1 MTARLATLS
10 GGRRWRFS
18 YPVQIAALVVV
29 AVVLLT
35 ATNYFG
41 TPNQADAQY
50 GQLLAAIAI
59 IIAFARL
66 LGAVAQ
72 RIGQPRVMGEI
83 LAGILLGPTL
93 IGLAPKFVSGLCTP
107 TQGQSTCSWPFSSG
121 TIDGLHAAAEIGLA
135 FYMFLVGLELDP
147 TVIRQRAREAAA
159 ISLTSVILPFTLG
172 SITALY
178 LLRFGSTY
186 GDSNRPLAFVT
197 FAGVAMSVT
206 AFPVLARI
214 LVERRMV
221 RGPIGA
227 LALACAAIDDVVA
240 WSLLALATVFAASGP
255 MPADTTG
262 AATTAAAVA
271 PSPIA
276 IIVLALAFC
285 VTMAFVVRPVV
296 ARVAIA
302 YDEAGSLSG
311 GWIVALF
318 VGILV
323 AAYASQQSG
332 IAVIFGAFVFGLIMP
347 RRSGLN
353 DAITSRVEDFVVIV
367 LLPLFFVYSGL
378 RVDLSS
384 HLTDVTFWGWTAVL
398 TAIAIGGKWIGA
410 SVAARVVG
418 LDRRSSLAIGS
429 LMNTRGL
436 TELIVLNVGLS
447 LKVISPELF
456 SMLVVMALVTTF
468 LAGPALRLID
478 RRGTLAVQAEA
489 EVADA
494 GREPVQSGA
503 ILVACQDAKNLSSL
517 VAFGRALANDRETGR
532 EIILVRLLEP
542 SPTGARWS
550 RDRQAL
556 AVARGELQQQVDA
569 LSSSNFRS
577 RAVSLI
583 SAHLG
588 DDLSR
593 LARDEKVDVVLTDGR
608 RSLTTDDLPGGA
620 VGALLRDAEC
630 DVGVLVDRGQSVG
643 IDATH
648 PVVVP
653 FGGSD
658 HDWAAVEIGARL
670 ADANGARLRLVGVAE
685 AAGRDVG
692 EELAFASTAVQ
703 SVSGVVAESVVVD
716 SGGSRMLA
724 AAADAG
730 LLVIGLSRRWREE
743 GLGSVRRQI
752 ASEATVPMLFVR
764 RGVRSGLIAPS
775 GSISE
780 FGWSSVNLRT
790 VAKTNNPA

>member
-1 MTARLATLS
+1 M
-10 GGRRWRFS
+10 
-18 YPVQIAALVVV
+18 VV
-29 AVVLLT
+29 AGVLLW
-35 ATNYFG
+35 ATNFFG

-66 LGAVAQ
+66 LGAVAL

-93 IGLAPKFVSGLCTP
+93 IGLLPKFVSGLCTP
-107 TQGQSTCSWPFSSG
+107 AQGQTTCSWPFSGS
-121 TIDGLHAAAEIGLA
+121 TIDGLHAAAEIGLV

-147 TVIRQRAREAAA
+147 AVIRQRAREAAA
-159 ISLTSVILPFTLG
+159 ISLTSVIVPFTLG
-172 SITALY
+172 VIAALY
-178 LLRFGSTY
+178 LLQFGSTY
-186 GDSNRPLAFVT
+186 GDANRPLAFAT
-197 FAGVAMSVT
+197 FTGVAMSVT

-255 MPADTTG
+255 MPPDVTG
-262 AATTAAAVA
+262 TAANA
-271 PSPIA
+271 PTVPPDPIA
-276 IIVLALAFC
+276 IVILALAFC
-285 VTMAFVVRPVV
+285 VAMAFIVRPVIS
-296 ARVAIA
+296 RVAIG

-318 VGILV
+318 VGILI

-347 RRSGLN
+347 RRSGLT
-353 DAITSRVEDFVVIV
+353 DAITSRLEDFVVIV

-384 HLTDVTFWGWTAVL
+384 HLTDPTFWFWTALL

-410 SVAARVVG
+410 TVAARAVG
-418 LDRRSSLAIGS
+418 IDRRSSLAIGS

-456 SMLVVMALVTTF
+456 TMLVIMALVTTF
-468 LAGPALRLID
+468 IAGPALRLID
-478 RRGTLAVQAEA
+478 RGGALAVQPET
-489 EVADA
+489 EVANA
-494 GREPVQSGA
+494 GQEPVQSGA
-503 ILVACQDAKNLSSL
+503 VLVACQDAKNLASL
-517 VAFGRALANDRETGR
+517 VAFARALATDRESGR

-556 AVARGELQQQVDA
+556 AVARDELKQQVDT
-569 LSSSNFRS
+569 LSSAHFES
-577 RAVSLI
+577 RAVPLI

-588 DDLSR
+588 NDLSR
-593 LARDEKVDVVLTDGR
+593 LARDENVDVVLTDGR
-608 RSLTTDDLPGGA
+608 RSLTTDGLPGGA

-630 DVGVLVDRGQSVG
+630 DVAVLVERGQSIG

-670 ADANGARLRLVGVAE
+670 ANANGARLRLVGVAHDATDKE
-685 AAGRDVG
+685 VG
-692 EELAFASTAVQ
+692 EELESAAAVVQ
-703 SVSGVVAESVVVD
+703 AVSGVVAEPLVLD
-716 SGGSRMLA
+716 SGGAQMLSA
-724 AAADAG
+724 AEDAG

-752 ASEATVPMLFVR
+752 ASEARVPMLFVR

-775 GSISE
+775 GSMSE

-790 VAKTNNPA
+790 VGVSGRSENSTEHSETV

>member
-1 MTARLATLS
+1 MTARLATLG
-10 GGRRWRFS
+10 GGRRWRVS
-18 YPVQIAALVVV
+18 YPVQIASLIVI
-29 AVVLLT
+29 AVVLFTL
-35 ATNYFG
+35 TNYFG

-83 LAGILLGPTL
+83 LGGILLGPTL
-93 IGLAPKFVSGLCTP
+93 IGLAPKFISGLCTP
-107 TQGQSTCSWPFSSG
+107 AQGQTTCSWPFSSG

-147 TVIRQRAREAAA
+147 TVIRQRAREAVA

-186 GDSNRPLAFVT
+186 GDANRPLAFVT

-285 VTMAFVVRPVV
+285 VIMAFVVRPVV

-347 RRSGLN
+347 RRSGLT

-410 SVAARVVG
+410 SVAAHFVG

-447 LKVISPELF
+447 LKVITPELF

-478 RRGTLAVQAEA
+478 RSGALAVQAEA
-489 EVADA
+489 EVANA
-494 GREPVQSGA
+494 GHQPVQSGA
-503 ILVACQDAKNLSSL
+503 ILVACQDAKNLASL
-517 VAFGRALANDRETGR
+517 VAFARALASDREGGR

-556 AVARGELQQQVDA
+556 AVARDDLKQQVDA
-569 LSSSNFRS
+569 LSSAHFRS
-577 RAVSLI
+577 RAVPLI

-588 DDLSR
+588 DDLSQ
-593 LARDEKVDVVLTDGR
+593 LARDANVDVVLTDGR

-620 VGALLRDAEC
+620 VGTLLNEAEC
-630 DVGVLVDRGQSVG
+630 DVGVLVERGQSLE

-658 HDWAAVEIGARL
+658 HDWAAIEIGARL
-670 ADANGARLRLVGVAE
+670 ADANGARLRLVGVSHE
-685 AAGRDVG
+685 AQGRDTQ
-692 EELAFASTAVQ
+692 ELLASAATVIQ
-703 SVSGVVAESVVVD
+703 TVSGVVAEPVVVD
-716 SGGSRMLA
+716 SGGTQLLSEA
-724 AAADAG
+724 QDAG
-730 LLVIGLSRRWREE
+730 LLVIGLSRRWRQE
-743 GLGSVRRQI
+743 GLGAVRREM

-764 RGVRSGLIAPS
+764 RGSRPGLIAPS

-780 FGWSSVNLRT
+780 FGWSIAR
-790 VAKTNNPA
+790 